1 MELIGFQQISLWSNE
16 VYRGFE
22 EKEKESTSGTNSCLL
37 LVLLPGKCPFKCL
50 PPREKTKTTSPWE
63 HTLAGGI
70 CLPALSSKM
79 RRGEGFTV
87 QAVFLKKL
95 SKSPELS
102 LRPYLKP
109 VFADGLRMESLGVTF
124 NQYHR
129 VLIKGRSLDT
139 ERDVPWEKL
148 SKSGAKE
155 SQRLPASHRRLTCD
169 VPPTINTFFVRGP
182 TVMVREMCKRFSV
195 TILRGNCPR
204 DTLSSDVYLS
214 EWRTI
219 NVHCLSHLVCSAL
232 LQNLSK
238 WQRAWMGHLHP
249 LSRSNTIL
257 FLWWDPISTCISLPI
272 SVSSSRYF
280 LDYIIF
286 GHHHLYA

>member
-1 MELIGFQQISLWSNE
+1 MRCREGLKRRKKKVHQGPTHVCSLFCYLANVLSNVFSPGGRQRQPHPGNTHWQVESAFQ
-16 VYRGFE
+16 
-22 EKEKESTSGTNSCLL
+22 
-37 LVLLPGKCPFKCL
+37 
-50 PPREKTKTTSPWE
+50 PWAVRWE
-63 HTLAGGI
+63 GG
-70 CLPALSSKM
+70 
-79 RRGEGFTV
+79 RGFTV

-129 VLIKGRSLDT
+129 VLIKGRNLDT

-257 FLWWDPISTCISLPI
+257 FLWWDPIFTCISLPI